1 MPLRATRTIG
11 TGDGWDVTDSGI
23 YIPDWAELEDVR
35 PESII
40 ENPQRQPIGID
51 LFAGAG
57 GFSCGFKQAGW
68 HVVAANESD
77 VDAAHTYL
85 CNLGS
90 SRTGSCSA
98 PRKTRTAGSDGAN
111 GFSATTHSPSAPRLS
126 PGRAGLPDRP
136 AFSRARC
143 SSSATSAC

>member
-1 MPLRATRTIG
+1 MTLRATRTIG

-23 YIPDWAELEDVR
+23 YVPDWADLNGVR
-35 PESII
+35 PGSII
-40 ENPQRQPIGID
+40 ENPDRQPIGID

-68 HVVAANESD
+68 HVIAANEND

-90 SRTGSCSA
+90 
-98 PRKTRTAGSDGAN
+98 PDTRIVFCTPEDEQRWTKRRQAA
-111 GFSATTHSPSAPRLS
+111 
-126 PGRAGLPDRP
+126 
-136 AFSRARC
+136 
-143 SSSATSAC
+143 